1 MWYSDSKHDR
11 ESARSAVGLYGS
23 CRGASAGYG
32 GHGKLVVTELR
43 CMLSSVLVVV
53 IAGCLLFGQGT
64 DRGSVSYLLIDLS
77 RDAIEGFGYG

>member
-1 MWYSDSKHDR
+1 M
-11 ESARSAVGLYGS
+11 
-23 CRGASAGYG
+23 
-32 GHGKLVVTELR
+32 TELR
-43 CMLSSVLVVV
+43 CILSSVLVVV